1 MVPVMKDMTVN
12 IYSNRMITLMIAL
25 LALVALLPLGG
36 CANGV
41 GTVPLPDASRDY
53 VLGVGDSLRITV
65 FGQDSLTGE
74 YRVDARGAVSFPL
87 INDVDAAGYTTSELE
102 HAIKTKLDPAYVI
115 DPRVSIE
122 VLNYRAIYVLG
133 EVQSPGRYEYAPNM
147 TVMQA
152 IASAGGHTYRANE
165 NTVELTRHVKGALS
179 TFTIDQKTMI
189 KPGDT
194 IVVKRRWF

>member
-1 MVPVMKDMTVN
+1 MVHAMKDMNAKTSRIRTVLT
-12 IYSNRMITLMIAL
+12 IVM
-25 LALVALLPLGG
+25 LALTALLPIAG
-36 CANGV
+36 CASNA
-41 GTVPLPDASRDY
+41 GTVPVADATSDY
-53 VLGVGDSLRITV
+53 VLGIGDALRITV
-65 FGQDSLTGE
+65 YGQDGLTGE
-74 YRVDARGAVSFPL
+74 YKVDARGAVSFPL
-87 INDVDAAGYTTSELE
+87 INDVHAAGYTTTELE
-102 HAIKTKLDPAYVI
+102 QTIAAKLDPDYIV
-115 DPRVSIE
+115 DPRVNVE

-133 EVQSPGRYEYAPNM
+133 EVQSPGRYEFSPNM

-165 NTVELTRHVKGALS
+165 DSVELTRHVKGALK